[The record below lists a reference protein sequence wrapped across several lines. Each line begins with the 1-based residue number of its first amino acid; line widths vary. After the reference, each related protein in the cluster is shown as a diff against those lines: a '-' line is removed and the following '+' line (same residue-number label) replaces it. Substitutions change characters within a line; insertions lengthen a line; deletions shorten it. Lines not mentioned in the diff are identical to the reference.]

1 MKKFLLIVFLIPALL
16 SKGQSVKS
24 SSKFIFKNGASSTG
38 WMNFDF
44 YNDNRIFVPAKI
56 NGQETIITLANGVA
70 TSGIDKDFAASIGL
84 RPMADVTPESAV
96 AVQVQFGNLTIMDI
110 NASPINLAPFA
121 KIIGHPVSFVL
132 GDDLFNQLAVDI
144 DFAHHRIA
152 FRNPASL
159 AIPAGAAKVPLIKTL
174 DHRTVP
180 ASVEGAPQ
188 AQFELGLGNAAPL
201 LLYQAFYQVH
211 KLLENRPTSLRQG
224 GGGAG
229 PFPIEPVAT
238 MSRARFAGIDFLRL
252 PAAFIPDTI
261 RGSDSDLIA
270 GNIGINVLA
279 RFRLIVDYPH
289 DMLYAVPYARAANI
303 PFVKDRLGMIFIKR
317 DSSLE
322 VKFVSPGSPA
332 QAAGFKTNDR
342 ITLINQ
348 KPVQALRESWL
359 ANLRFTIK
367 GTIFTFT
374 MDDGSVRRVTATD
387 FF

>member
-1 MKKFLLIVFLIPALL
+1 MKKILLIVFLIPSLL
-16 SKGQSVKS
+16 TKGQSVKS
-24 SSKFIFKNGASSTG
+24 SSKFIFNNGVSSTG

-56 NGQETIITLANGVA
+56 NGQETVIMLANGAA
-70 TSGIDKDFAASIGL
+70 TSGIDKDFAATIGL
-84 RPMADVTPESAV
+84 RPMAAIMPDGAV
-96 AVQVQFGNLTIMDI
+96 AVQVQFGNLTLTDI
-110 NASPINLAPFA
+110 NASTVNLAPIA

-144 DFAHHRIA
+144 DFARHRLA
-152 FRNPASL
+152 FRDPASL
-159 AIPAGAAKVPLIKTL
+159 TMPAGAAKVPLIKTL

-180 ASVEGAPQ
+180 VSVEGAPK
-188 AQFELGLGNAAPL
+188 AQFELSLGNAAPF
-201 LLYQAFYQVH
+201 LLYQAFYQAH
-211 KLLENRPTSLRQG
+211 KLLENRPVSLRQG
-224 GGGAG
+224 GGGMS
-229 PFPIEPVAT
+229 PIELVAT
-238 MSRARFAGIDFLRL
+238 LSRARFAGIDFLRL

-270 GNIGINVLA
+270 GNIGMNVLA
-279 RFRLIVDYPH
+279 RFRLVVDYSH
-289 DMLYAVPYARAANI
+289 DMLYAVPYAHAGNI
-303 PFVKDRLGMIFIKR
+303 PFLKDRLGMIFMKN

-322 VKFVSPGSPA
+322 VRFVSPGSPA

-348 KPVQALRESWL
+348 KPVKAWPESSL
-359 ANLRFTIK
+359 ANLRFTTK